1 MTKQANNQQF
11 IKIFNKLAYR
21 FSPWEVWKDFI
32 VMFACA
38 ISNSLDKTHYEE
50 REALYLKTIQK
61 YNKEERELF
70 PQLAAETVI
79 ALEEN
84 QEQDFLGDIFMNLGL
99 GNKSGGQFF
108 TPYHICELMAKVTIG
123 DI

>member
-11 IKIFNKLAYR
+11 IKIFNKLA
-21 FSPWEVWKDFI
+21 
-32 VMFACA
+32 MFACA

-123 DI
+123 DILPQIK